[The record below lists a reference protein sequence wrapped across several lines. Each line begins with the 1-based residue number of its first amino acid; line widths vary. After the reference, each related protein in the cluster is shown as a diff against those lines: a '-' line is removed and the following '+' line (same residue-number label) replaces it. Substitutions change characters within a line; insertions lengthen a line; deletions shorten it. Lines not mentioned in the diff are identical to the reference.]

1 MENIKKL
8 YSLCFPNKNAE
19 AELKNIENY
28 NYKIAD
34 DVCFVTY
41 KITSDEE
48 AEVYDVGTQPEH
60 RNKGIAKNLIN
71 SLVAELKAAG
81 VKTIFLEVAEN
92 NIAAIKL
99 YENCGFTKY
108 NTRKNYYNIE
118 DKKINATLMRLFIN

>member
-8 YSLCFPNKNAE
+8 YTICFPNKNAE

-41 KITSDEE
+41 KIISDED
-48 AEVYDVGTQPEH
+48 AEIYDVGTHPEY

-81 VKTIFLEVAEN
+81 VKTIFIEVAEN
-92 NIAAIKL
+92 NMAAINL

-108 NTRKNYYNIE
+108 SIRKGYYNIE
-118 DKKINATLMRLFIN
+118 GKKFDALLMRIINN